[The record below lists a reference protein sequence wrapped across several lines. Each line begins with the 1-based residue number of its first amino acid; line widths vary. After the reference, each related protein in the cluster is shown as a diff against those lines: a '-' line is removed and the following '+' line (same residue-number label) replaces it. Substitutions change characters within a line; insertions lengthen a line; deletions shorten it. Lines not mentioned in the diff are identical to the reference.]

1 MPRDIADPS
10 PRSMAGE
17 SLQVSDRRQVVD
29 VPRTGDALNR
39 VVSPQDQ
46 FYLAATELCLLAAR
60 YLSQLIEEDEQDE
73 STTASQSC
81 EPRGDI

>member
-17 SLQVSDRRQVVD
+17 SLQVSDRRVIPSS
-29 VPRTGDALNR
+29 VPETMRSSP
-39 VVSPQDQ
+39 SPQDQ
-46 FYLAATELCLLAAR
+46 FYLAATELCLLASR

-73 STTASQSC
+73 GTTASQSWN
-81 EPRGDI
+81 PRGDI

>member
-1 MPRDIADPS
+1 
-10 PRSMAGE
+10 
-17 SLQVSDRRQVVD
+17 VSDRRPGHGIRFAD
-29 VPRTGDALNR
+29 VSDTARNP
-39 VVSPQDQ
+39 SPQDQ
-46 FYLAATELCLLAAR
+46 FYLAATEFCLLAAR